1 MITKHSLIS
10 KLDSIDLKI
19 LQILQK
25 AGRMTNVDLAK
36 RVGISAPPCLR
47 RLKNLEDSTIILG
60 YQATINPR
68 ALGYNIT
75 LFASVGL
82 KENSET
88 QLATFEKS
96 IQNIELVRECY
107 RISGEDDFLL
117 KIVAQDFEHY
127 QNVLSKTLL
136 NLDNVERVQTTI
148 VMNNAKSEPGIPVQ
162 VYDEAA

>member
-47 RLKNLEDSTIILG
+47 RLKNLEDSTIILS
-60 YQATINPR
+60 YQANINPR

-82 KENSET
+82 KENSEVL
-88 QLATFEKS
+88 LAAFEKY

-136 NLDNVERVQTTI
+136 NVPNVERVQTTI
-148 VMNNAKSEPGIPVQ
+148 VMGNAKSEPGIPVQ
-162 VYDEAA
+162 VYEEAA

>member
-10 KLDSIDLKI
+10 KLDSIDLKM

-25 AGRMTNVDLAK
+25 SGRMTNVDLAK

-60 YQATINPR
+60 YQANINPR

-82 KENSET
+82 KENSEA
-88 QLATFEKS
+88 QLADFEKA
-96 IQNIELVRECY
+96 IQNIDLVRECY

-117 KIVAQDFEHY
+117 RIVAQDFEHY
-127 QNVLSKTLL
+127 QNVLSQTLL
-136 NLDNVERVQTTI
+136 SLSNVERVQTTI
-148 VMNNAKSEPGIPVQ
+148 VMGNSKSEPGIPVQ

>member
-1 MITKHSLIS
+1 LIKEKSLIT

-25 AGRMTNVDLAK
+25 SGRMTNVDLAK

-47 RLKNLEDSTIILG
+47 RLKNLEEGGVIQG
-60 YQATINPR
+60 YQANINPKS
-68 ALGYNIT
+68 LSYNIT

-82 KENSET
+82 KENSEA
-88 QLATFEKS
+88 QLGSFEKS
-96 IQNIELVRECY
+96 MHNIDLVRECY

-136 NLDNVERVQTTI
+136 NLSNVERVQTTI
-148 VMNNAKSEPGIPVQ
+148 VMGNAKSEPGIPVS
-162 VYDEAA
+162 VYEEAA